1 MALQHNAN
9 MYMSFNN
16 LDIYERLYK
25 TQYRLD
31 KTWACL
37 KTARFLTQTYG
48 VYIMRINTLN
58 DNTNGF
64 RFNIA
69 GLQGLYRKR
78 IATRRYGIKRGD
90 SMTGFHFGK
99 RSLYLEGGKYRRAL
113 HNLAG

>member
-1 MALQHNAN
+1 MG
-9 MYMSFNN
+9 FNN
-16 LDIYERLYK
+16 LDTCERLYK

-37 KTARFLTQTYG
+37 KTARFVTQTYE
-48 VYIMRINTLN
+48 VYTMRINTLN

-78 IATRRYGIKRGD
+78 VSIRRFGIKRGD

-99 RSLYLEGGKYRRAL
+99 RSLYIEGGKYRRAL